1 MTIPSKQFRVL
12 TACLIAVLV
21 FILLLITVK
30 DIGLTWDEPAYINA
44 SNSYMQWADL
54 AFKDPRGAFSEAALT
69 QFWKVNNEHPPV
81 DKIWTG
87 LVWRITRGLTD
98 DLTAHRIGNMLLVA
112 LMAALLYLW
121 IGKYYGQ
128 IAAFAAVA
136 ALLSMPRF
144 FFHAH
149 LAALDVPAA
158 FSILLLTCL
167 FWETRD
173 RKGWA
178 WGLLLGLAWGLAL
191 ATKINAIFVPFPLFI
206 WWLSFRRDRVLFLR
220 FILMGIVA
228 IPVFFAA
235 WPWLY
240 THTFSHLGSYLA
252 FVTVNHWQIGQF
264 YLGQFYMP
272 PPWHFGF
279 VMVWAVIPITLT
291 LLYFLGVI
299 FNARARADKGLAWLL
314 FLSALTPILAIA
326 ISKSIVYDNER
337 MFMAAFPFLAGLAG
351 AGFGLLLS
359 KWQSI
364 SARWKSKVL
373 RLAGAIMLAVVCLAP
388 QLVTMVRLYPH
399 YLSYYSEGVG
409 GVAGASRI
417 GLETTYWCESY
428 AIALPI
434 LNEKAQ
440 SGDIIWAD
448 PWSHDVL
455 FYYQS
460 VGRLRSDLVI
470 AVPPGAM
477 PPLGFPSAMITSMD
491 SADWYIFQHR
501 QTTLGYRQSK
511 DPIALTLERKLLV
524 YEYAFDGVPILS
536 LYASP

>member
-1 MTIPSKQFRVL
+1 M
-12 TACLIAVLV
+12 
-21 FILLLITVK
+21 
-30 DIGLTWDEPAYINA
+30 
-44 SNSYMQWADL
+44 
-54 AFKDPRGAFSEAALT
+54 
-69 QFWKVNNEHPPV
+69 

-128 IAAFAAVA
+128 IAGFAAVA

-240 THTFSHLGSYLA
+240 THTFSRLGSYLA

-399 YLSYYSEGVG
+399 YLSYYGEGVG

-440 SGDIIWAD
+440 PGDIIWAD

-511 DPIALTLERKLLV
+511 DPIALTLQRKLLV